1 MSIIN
6 KNEADQRLDQ
16 LAFGYE
22 CKSLNGEDL
31 KLVEQELIQLAEFQT
46 RLAYWH
52 QYNAELDYALNP
64 VSAPAEVWHNINK
77 QIQMPTGSHKVFNV
91 PQASGVNKWCLG
103 WREISWA
110 AAASI
115 ILVMLVLF
123 TGQPARQFN
132 NPVYLDN
139 QWMVQSNTN
148 NNIITLVAI
157 SPAPMPTGTTCNLW
171 ITNDSGTLF
180 VAELPVQ
187 GEVVV
192 NLSNQPD
199 VLRKLQQP
207 GILQVT
213 LDPKGSQPTVM
224 GTPMVEASWSI

>member
-1 MSIIN
+1 MSSIN

-52 QYNAELDYALNP
+52 QHNAELDHALNP
-64 VSAPAEVWHNINK
+64 VSAPAVVWHNINK
-77 QIQMPTGSHKVFNV
+77 QIEMPTECHEVFSV
-91 PQASGVNKWCLG
+91 PQTSGVNKWWLG
-103 WREISWA
+103 WREISWGV
-110 AAASI
+110 AASM

-123 TGQPARQFN
+123 TGQPASQSN
-132 NPVYLDN
+132 SPVYLDN

-148 NNIITLVAI
+148 NNVITLVAI

-171 ITNDSGTLF
+171 ITSDSGTLF

-187 GEVVV
+187 GEIVLD
-192 NLSNQPD
+192 LSNHPN

-213 LDPKGSQPTVM
+213 LDPKGRPPLAM